1 MSLAPDFVVRNRK
14 GTSITIRRSLAQDSI
29 VDLLADADHFFS
41 LPGCEI
47 IKDQRKIKVAR
58 IKLVLGGQRSAV
70 YVKRYNAFSWRYRL
84 SSLFQRSDAVQAL
97 KGADILAQAG
107 IGVSRPLAATETRS
121 CGMLTKSFFLSEEIA
136 GGKTADAYW
145 RDQLAVCSG
154 KAGMRQRRRFLQNL
168 AALFALLHQK
178 RIYHDDLK
186 DANIMVATGAEKGED
201 LFLLDF
207 ERLRTGKAL
216 TLRRRVKNLAQLNRT
231 FGRHI
236 SATQKLYLL
245 RSYLGADFFDDG
257 KKRAWVQRILH
268 ASRRGDRRSLR
279 KMRRTA

>member
-1 MSLAPDFVVRNRK
+1 M
-14 GTSITIRRSLAQDSI
+14 IRRSLARDSI

-41 LPGCEI
+41 LPDCEI
-47 IKDQRKIKVAR
+47 IKDQRKIKVGR
-58 IKLVLGGQRSAV
+58 IKLVLGGQTSTV

-84 SSLFQRSDAVQAL
+84 SSLFQRSDAIQAL
-97 KGADILAQAG
+97 KGADLLAQAG
-107 IGVSRPLAATETRS
+107 VGIPHPLAVAETRS

-145 RDQLAVCSG
+145 RDHLAVCSG
-154 KAGMRQRRRFLQNL
+154 GAGMRRRRHFLQNL
-168 AALFALLHQK
+168 GRLFALLHQK

-186 DANIMVATGAEKGED
+186 DANIIVASQEEKGED

-216 TLRRRVKNLAQLNRT
+216 TLRRRVKNLVQLNRT

-245 RSYLGADFFDDG
+245 RAYLGADFLDHE
-257 KKRAWVQRILH
+257 KRKLWIQRILH
-268 ASRRGDRRSLR
+268 ASRRGDRRSRR
-279 KMRRTA
+279 KMRRAA